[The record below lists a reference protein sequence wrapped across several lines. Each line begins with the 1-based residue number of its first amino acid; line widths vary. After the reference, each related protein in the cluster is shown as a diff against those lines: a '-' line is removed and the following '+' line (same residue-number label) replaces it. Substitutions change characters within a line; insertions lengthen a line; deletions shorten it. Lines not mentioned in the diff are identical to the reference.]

1 MSWIDA
7 GPVWP
12 LQDTALPHAGR
23 FPEPLCSQLTTAP
36 SPLPEATAL
45 LTSVQLAFQHLDKGP
60 GCAPSVTP

>member
-12 LQDTALPHAGR
+12 LQ
-23 FPEPLCSQLTTAP
+23 EPLCSQLTPSP
-36 SPLPEATAL
+36 SPLPESTAL
-45 LTSVQLAFQHLDKGP
+45 LTSAQLAFQQTGWHLDKGP